1 MIARV
6 ALAVPHSLPFD
17 YAIPDTLSLKIE
29 KGSRVLVPFG
39 YRVMTGVVVN
49 FVEHSTFDRLKE
61 ILQVVDSTPLF
72 SPFFL
77 HFTEWISKYYLSPW
91 GEVLDAAVPTGL
103 KPKFKKILHVNKQ
116 LSGWDFLSKD
126 DQDWLTFLDGKTDRQ
141 VNSGQLKGTP
151 KKKFSNWLKE
161 NIIFWNYVIQNARQ
175 VGDLIDVIQPGED
188 FSNYTPRKGTKA
200 EKIIEKLNQQT
211 PLELK
216 VVKETVPNST
226 SVIRQLVEKG
236 VLKKSAVKK
245 DEILN
250 REQEVSNN
258 RFITLNE
265 EQEVAVNT
273 IKSAISEQQ
282 FRPFLL
288 QGVTGSGKT
297 EVYLY
302 AVREVLEKGKRAL
315 ILLPE
320 ISLTPQ
326 AVFRFKERFGNNI
339 AVLHSGMAEGERCR
353 EWWKIKN
360 KESSIVIGARSAIFA
375 PLENIGLIVVD
386 EEHDSSFK
394 QQESPYYNARDV
406 AVYLGRR
413 FNATVILGSAT
424 PSVESMYN
432 AEQNK
437 YSRLLLTQRANQKA
451 MPQAEIIN
459 LKTEQRQKGVFY
471 LSRYLITQLRENLNQ
486 GRQALI
492 FLNRRGYA
500 AFLSCTAC
508 GLSYLCENCSIAMT
522 WHKNS
527 RQLTCHHC
535 GYTHPYPSLCPDCKG
550 TKFKYEGIGTQ
561 RVERDLQ
568 ILFPNASFLRMDRDT
583 VSKKGS
589 LEANIEMINQ
599 KKVDFII
606 GTQLISKGHDFK
618 HIGIVCIVL
627 ADMSLNI
634 PDFRSSERAFQLISQ
649 VSGRA
654 GRGEDGLG
662 RSLIQTYNP
671 EHYAVQSANKHC
683 YESFYSKEIEMRRL
697 LENPP
702 FRRLI
707 LIKVSDENQKNASLT
722 ALEMTKEMQQQA
734 KEIRV
739 MVLGPIE
746 APIQRINKRFYWHI
760 LLKGEDIPKFK
771 VNLLKMLLNRKGWNA
786 KSSTRISIDVDPYYL
801 L

>member
-17 YAIPDTLSLKIE
+17 YAIPDDLSSQIE

-39 YRVMTGVVVN
+39 YRVLTGVVVKITTSSDFN
-49 FVEHSTFDRLKE
+49 NLKE
-61 ILQVVDSTPLF
+61 ILQVVDHPPIF

-77 HFTEWISKYYLSPW
+77 SFTQWISQYYLAPW
-91 GEVLDAAVPTGL
+91 GEVLEAAVPTGL
-103 KPKFKKILHVNKQ
+103 KPKVKKTLNVDRQHPK
-116 LSGWDFLSKD
+116 WCFLSE
-126 DQDWLTFLDGKTDRQ
+126 QEQEWISFLEGKSDRQ
-141 VNSGQLKGTP
+141 VNVGGLKGTQ
-151 KKKFSNWLKE
+151 KKQFSAWIKE
-161 NIIFWNYVIQNARQ
+161 KIIFWSYCIQNSRQ
-175 VGDLIDVIQPGED
+175 VGDLIEMLTLSSPSVDYQ
-188 FSNYTPRKGTKA
+188 PRKGSKA
-200 EKIIEKLNQQT
+200 DQI
-211 PLELK
+211 LEMLDQEEELEVK
-216 VVKETVPNST
+216 VIKDKVPNAT
-226 SVIRQLVEKG
+226 AVIRQMLEKG
-236 VLKKSAVKK
+236 VLEKTAIKKSELPAKPP
-245 DEILN
+245 EIS
-250 REQEVSNN
+250 EG
-258 RFITLNE
+258 RFITLNP
-265 EQEVAVNT
+265 EQVVAVE
-273 IKSAISEQQ
+273 AITDSIHAHLFQ
-282 FRPFLL
+282 PFLL

-297 EVYLY
+297 EVYLH
-302 AVREVLEKGKRAL
+302 AVRSVLEKGRSAL

-326 AVFRFKERFGNNI
+326 AVFRFKERFGENI
-339 AVLHSGMAEGERCR
+339 AVLHSGMGEAERCR

-360 KESSIVIGARSAIFA
+360 KECSIVIGARSAIFA

-394 QQESPYYNARDV
+394 QQESPYYNARDA
-406 AVYLGRR
+406 AVYLAKK
-413 FNATVILGSAT
+413 FNATIVLGSAT

-432 AEQNK
+432 AEQK
-437 YSRLLLTQRANQKA
+437 RYEHLLLTQRANQRK
-451 MPQAEIIN
+451 MPEAEIIN
-459 LKTEQRQKGVFY
+459 LKIEQRQKGVFY
-471 LSRYLITQLRENLNQ
+471 LSRYLVTQLRENLNQ

-500 AFLSCTAC
+500 AFLTCTAC
-508 GLSYLCENCSIAMT
+508 DLSYLCKNCSIAMT

-527 RQLTCHHC
+527 RRLTCHHC
-535 GYTHPYPSLCPDCKG
+535 GYSHPYPTLCPECQG

-589 LEANIEMINQ
+589 LEASIELINQ

-618 HIGIVCIVL
+618 HIGIVCIVM

-634 PDFRSSERAFQLISQ
+634 PDFRSSERGFQLISQ

-654 GRGEDGLG
+654 GRGEEGGG

-671 EHYAVQSANKHC
+671 EHYAIQSANNHS
-683 YESFYSKEIEMRRL
+683 YEAFYIKEIEMRQV

-707 LIKVSDENQKNASLT
+707 LIKVSDENLKNAQLT
-722 ALEMTKEMQQQA
+722 AVEMTQEMQRQA
-734 KEIRV
+734 KG
-739 MVLGPIE
+739 MKLWVLGPIE
-746 APIQRINKRFYWHI
+746 APIQRVNKRFYWHI
-760 LLKGEDIPKFK
+760 LLKGEDVPRFK
-771 VNLLKMLLNRKGWNA
+771 INVLKMLLERKGWNTKA
-786 KSSTRISIDVDPYYL
+786 STRISVDVDPYYL
-801 L
+801 M